1 MFKIRF
7 SRIFHQVQPYLAA
20 LAVILVVTLLVVAI
34 YFTDLGMQWVTF
46 LTGILIAAVLGMTS
60 RASQAE
66 WINTRRT
73 AQLTLAK
80 DKLEQETLFRKKAT
94 EDHQQTLLQLQQTE
108 RAFGRLIPHQLLALM
123 GKSNILDVKLGDQFE
138 LKLTVMCTDI
148 RNFTTLS
155 ENMTPQENF
164 NFLNSYLAQMTPI
177 ISSHR
182 GIIDKYI
189 GDSILALFTQS
200 ADDAVSGAIH
210 MLENLEKYNSGR
222 ARAGY
227 APMQIGIGLNTG
239 LAMIGTVG
247 GTSRMDSTVIG
258 DVVNLASRIEDATK
272 NYFSPLLISQ
282 NTLYDLAI
290 PGKYDIRF
298 LDRIRVK
305 GKVQPLSIYEV
316 FDNDTVKVRD
326 AKRANKVKF
335 EAAVAYYHLKEIQRS
350 VRLLTECVDTTPKDI
365 PARIYLTRCEQY
377 LTTGQHY
384 STGEL
389 NKHMEWKREF
399 QVHIDTIDLSHRH
412 LFTKVNELISAF
424 MAADKKAIRIIFA
437 YLASHLIESASE
449 EEVLMYRH
457 DYPFLKKHVQEHK
470 RFVDDFSGLKE
481 EVDTENYD
489 LLHLSFRAQ
498 LLLFDWFGGHI
509 ANSDR
514 HAARHIINARPPDNS
529 DIGSS
534 TIQMRQF
541 LSSDSDSE
549 NLLSMESSIEQ
560 SPQSHKI
567 H

>member
-1 MFKIRF
+1 MRISK
-7 SRIFHQVQPYLAA
+7 IFHQIQPYLAA
-20 LAVILVVTLLVVAI
+20 VAVILVVTLLVFAI
-34 YFTDLGMQWVTF
+34 YFTNLGMQWVTF
-46 LTGILIAAVLGMTS
+46 LTGVLIAAILGMAS

-80 DKLEQETLFRKKAT
+80 DKLEQEILLRKKTA
-94 EDHQQTLLQLQQTE
+94 EDHQQALLQLQQTE

-123 GKSNILDVKLGDQFE
+123 GKNSILDVKLGDQFE

-258 DVVNLASRIEDATK
+258 DVVNLASRIEDSTK
-272 NYFSPLLISQ
+272 SYYSPLLISQ
-282 NTLYDLAI
+282 NTLYNLAV

-305 GKVQPLSIYEV
+305 GKTQPLSIHEV
-316 FDNDTVKVRD
+316 FDNDSIKVRD

-335 EAAVAYYHLKEIQRS
+335 ETAIAYYHLKEIPGAIK
-350 VRLLTECVDTTPKDI
+350 LLTECVDTTPKDI

-377 LTTGQHY
+377 LTTGQHF

-389 NKHMEWKREF
+389 NNHLEWKKEF
-399 QVHIDTIDLSHRH
+399 QVNIDTIDLSHRH
-412 LFTKVNELISAF
+412 LFGKVNELISAF
-424 MAADKKAIRIIFA
+424 LIGDKKAIRIIFS

-470 RFVDDFSGLKE
+470 RFIEDLTALKE
-481 EVDTENYD
+481 EVDEDSYD
-489 LLHLSFRAQ
+489 TPYLSFRAQ
-498 LLLFDWFGGHI
+498 LLLLDWFGGHI

-514 HAARHIINARPPDNS
+514 HAARHIINANPPVPS
-529 DIGSS
+529 DIGS
-534 TIQMRQF
+534 TTLQLRQF
-541 LSSDSDSE
+541 LTADSE
-549 NLLSMESSIEQ
+549 NLLPGGLPIDESPTNI
-560 SPQSHKI
+560 
-567 H
+567 

>member
-1 MFKIRF
+1 MRIRRMFHK
-7 SRIFHQVQPYLAA
+7 VQPYLAA
-20 LAVILVVTLLVVAI
+20 IAVILVVSLLVFAI

-46 LTGILIAAVLGMTS
+46 LTGVLIAAILGMAS

-66 WINTRRT
+66 WVNTRRA

-80 DKLEQETLFRKKAT
+80 DKLEQETLLRKKAA
-94 EDHQQTLLQLQQTE
+94 EDHQLAIQQLRQTE

-138 LKLTVMCTDI
+138 LKLTVMSTDI

-164 NFLNSYLAQMTPI
+164 DFLNSYLAQMTPI

-189 GDSILALFTQS
+189 GDSILALFTQN
-200 ADDAVSGAIH
+200 ADDALSGAIH

-227 APMQIGIGLNTG
+227 PPMQIGIGLNTG

-272 NYFSPLLISQ
+272 TYYCPLLISQ
-282 NTLYDLAI
+282 NTLYDLAV

-305 GKVQPLSIYEV
+305 GKMQPLSIYEV
-316 FDNDTVKVRD
+316 FDNNSIKVRD
-326 AKRANKVKF
+326 GKRANKAKF
-335 EAAVAYYHLKEIQRS
+335 ETAIAYYHLKEINRAID
-350 VRLLTECVDTTPKDI
+350 LLTECVNASPKDI

-377 LTTGQHY
+377 LTTGQHF

-389 NKHMEWKREF
+389 NSHLEWKKEF
-399 QVHIDTIDLSHRH
+399 QVNIDAVDLSHRH

-424 MAADKKAIRIIFA
+424 LVGDIKAIRIISA
-437 YLASHLIESASE
+437 YLLSHLVECASDE
-449 EEVLMYRH
+449 ENMMYRH

-470 RFVDDFSGLKE
+470 RFIEDFSALKD
-481 EVDTENYD
+481 EVDEDNYD
-489 LLHLSFRAQ
+489 INYLSFRIQ

-514 HAARHIINARPPDNS
+514 HAARYIINANPAPS
-529 DIGSS
+529 SYIGSA
-534 TIQMRQF
+534 TLQMRQF
-541 LSSDSDSE
+541 ITPDYADFRVEELQIDE
-549 NLLSMESSIEQ
+549 RTTEY
-560 SPQSHKI
+560 
-567 H
+567 

>member
-1 MFKIRF
+1 MRIR
-7 SRIFHQVQPYLAA
+7 RIFHKIQPYLAA
-20 LAVILVVTLLVVAI
+20 MAVILVVSLLVFAI

-46 LTGILIAAVLGMTS
+46 LTGVLIAAILGMAS

-66 WINTRRT
+66 WVNTRRT

-80 DKLEQETLFRKKAT
+80 DKLEQEIALRKKAT
-94 EDHQQTLLQLQQTE
+94 ADHQLAVLQLQQTE

-138 LKLTVMCTDI
+138 LKLTVMSTDI

-164 NFLNSYLAQMTPI
+164 NFLNSYLAQMTPV

-189 GDSILALFTQS
+189 GDSILALFTHS
-200 ADDAVSGAIH
+200 TDDAVSGAIH

-272 NYFSPLLISQ
+272 TYYCPLLISQ
-282 NTLYDLAI
+282 NTLYDLAA

-305 GKVQPLSIYEV
+305 GKTQPLSIYEV
-316 FDNDTVKVRD
+316 FDNNSIKVRD
-326 AKRANKVKF
+326 AKRANKAKF
-335 EAAVAYYHLKEIQRS
+335 EAAIAYYHLKEINRAID
-350 VRLLTECVDTTPKDI
+350 LLTECVDTSPKDI

-377 LTTGQHY
+377 LTTGQHF

-389 NKHMEWKREF
+389 NNHLEWRKEF
-399 QVHIDTIDLSHRH
+399 QVNIDAIDLSHRH

-424 MAADKKAIRIIFA
+424 MVEDRKAIRIIFA
-437 YLASHLIESASE
+437 YLLSHVVECASDE
-449 EEVLMYRH
+449 ENLMYRH

-470 RFVDDFSGLKE
+470 RFIEDFSALKD
-481 EVDTENYD
+481 EVDAEDYEIPY
-489 LLHLSFRAQ
+489 LSFRAQ

-514 HAARHIINARPPDNS
+514 HAARCIINADPPTAS
-529 DIGSS
+529 DIGSA
-534 TIQMRQF
+534 TLQLRQF
-541 LSSDSDSE
+541 LAPDYVDFHAEEYSVDEASTRY
-549 NLLSMESSIEQ
+549 
-560 SPQSHKI
+560 
-567 H
+567 

>member
-1 MFKIRF
+1 MGLR
-7 SRIFHQVQPYLAA
+7 RIFHKLQPYLAA
-20 LAVILVVTLLVVAI
+20 MAVILVVSLLVFAI

-46 LTGILIAAVLGMTS
+46 LTGVLIAAILGMAS

-66 WINTRRT
+66 WINTRRA
-73 AQLTLAK
+73 AQLTLMK
-80 DKLEQETLFRKKAT
+80 DKLEHETALRKQAT
-94 EDHQQTLLQLQQTE
+94 EDHQLAIQQLQQTE

-123 GKSNILDVKLGDQFE
+123 GKNSVLDVKLGDQFE
-138 LKLTVMCTDI
+138 VKLTVMSTDI

-155 ENMTPQENF
+155 ENMSPQENF
-164 NFLNSYLAQMTPI
+164 NFLNSYLARMTPI

-200 ADDAVSGAIH
+200 ADDALSGAIH

-272 NYFSPLLISQ
+272 TYYAPLLISQ
-282 NTLYDLAI
+282 NTLYDLAV

-305 GKVQPLSIYEV
+305 GKSQPLSIYEV
-316 FDNDTVKVRD
+316 FDNNSIKVRD

-335 EAAVAYYHLKEIQRS
+335 EAAIAYYHLKEINRAID
-350 VRLLTECVDTTPKDI
+350 LLTECVNASPKDI

-377 LTTGQHY
+377 LTTGQHV

-389 NKHMEWKREF
+389 NNHLEWKKEF
-399 QVHIDTIDLSHRH
+399 QVSIDAIDLSHRH

-424 MAADKKAIRIIFA
+424 MVGDSKAIRIIFA
-437 YLASHLIESASE
+437 YLLSHLIESASDE
-449 EEVLMYRH
+449 ENLMYRH

-470 RFVDDFSGLKE
+470 RFIEDFTALKD
-481 EVDTENYD
+481 EVDEENYD
-489 LLHLSFRAQ
+489 MSYFSFRAQ

-514 HAARHIINARPPDNS
+514 HAARYIVNANPPPQS
-529 DIGSS
+529 DVGSA
-534 TIQMRQF
+534 TLQLRQF
-541 LSSDSDSE
+541 LTPDYTDFGAGE
-549 NLLSMESSIEQ
+549 LHIDESATK
-560 SPQSHKI
+560 H
-567 H
+567 